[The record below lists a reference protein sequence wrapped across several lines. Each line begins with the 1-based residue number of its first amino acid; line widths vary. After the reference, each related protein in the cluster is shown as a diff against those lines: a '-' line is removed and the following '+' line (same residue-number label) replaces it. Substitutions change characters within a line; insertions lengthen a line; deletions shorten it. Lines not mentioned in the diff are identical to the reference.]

1 MDSQRTFIK
10 ICGVTRVRDL
20 RAAVCAGT
28 SAIGFVFAPS
38 PRRVSVARAM
48 ELRQRVHPAVRTFGV
63 FVNAD
68 MDRILQV
75 YDRVGL
81 DGVQLQGG
89 EPPEFVARLKRL
101 RPAALV
107 YKVIRTSS
115 AEDLAALGDY
125 EADGLF
131 VDPKDPSRPLA
142 RTDAIPLGWLRDL
155 DVERLVVAGGLNP
168 LNVGDLVR
176 EVRPWGVDVSRGVES
191 APGKKDA
198 ALISSFVRA
207 VREAE
212 ARVARS

>member
-1 MDSQRTFIK
+1 MDSERTFIK
-10 ICGVTRVRDL
+10 ICGVTRVTDL

-48 ELRQRVHPAVRTFGV
+48 ELRRRVHPAVRTFGV

-89 EPPEFVARLKRL
+89 ETPEFVARLKRL
-101 RPAALV
+101 RPAASV
-107 YKVIRTSS
+107 YKVIRTGRP
-115 AEDLAALGDY
+115 EDLATLGDY
-125 EADGLF
+125 KADGLF
-131 VDPKDPSRPLA
+131 VDPKDPSRPLD
-142 RTDAIPLGWLRDL
+142 RIDAIPLGWLRDL

-198 ALISSFVRA
+198 ALINSFVRA

-212 ARVARS
+212 ARAAGS